1 MQNNNQDASS
11 PEILIKYLRSFNYF
25 KSISPDQRK
34 ENTGGFKQ
42 NLESL
47 VSYGETVVE
56 SLIDVLCDQRSSF
69 MSRQGI
75 AWVLGEIA
83 DQRAIPALIESM
95 FRGDDITH
103 DEIVAMGTSSHS
115 GYGLGVR
122 NIEVLNQ
129 NRKKFFSKNVA
140 ELAAEA
146 LVKIGEASIEP
157 MLQALIH
164 VGNFPKFNRD
174 ELSAFAH
181 LIIFESLPQFGEAV
195 IDPIINTIPK
205 KEFSGDTSTYKKEK
219 EGKTHYSE
227 KILSDR
233 KEIEYGFTWVL
244 RHTSL
249 FEEFIKIL
257 GQLKG
262 ALVVQEL
269 SRILADLDVVPGK
282 MRTALQ
288 LLKEI
293 GDPASVEL
301 IMGIRYK
308 YPQLVWETIKGFDGL
323 MVDHLKLLDT
333 LPTDLNHEDENI
345 ICCALFILGK
355 TCDPAVLPEIIK
367 KVNHEK
373 ISVQACAVSALA
385 NFKQPQAVQVLLDK
399 LAKRKKT
406 ETVEEDIVLAL
417 GTIADPLAV
426 QPLTKL
432 FYKNTTNLRLK
443 HLKYIF
449 SEKEPDWIMKAYL
462 QDQIRIINV
471 LGQIKDPVSEKS
483 LKDILK
489 KTDDELIREAILQ
502 NIEGLKT

>member
-164 VGNFPKFNRD
+164 VGNFPN
-174 ELSAFAH
+174 
-181 LIIFESLPQFGEAV
+181 
-195 IDPIINTIPK
+195 
-205 KEFSGDTSTYKKEK
+205 STGMNYR
-219 EGKTHYSE
+219 
-227 KILSDR
+227 L
-233 KEIEYGFTWVL
+233 
-244 RHTSL
+244 
-249 FEEFIKIL
+249 
-257 GQLKG
+257 
-262 ALVVQEL
+262 
-269 SRILADLDVVPGK
+269 
-282 MRTALQ
+282 
-288 LLKEI
+288 
-293 GDPASVEL
+293 
-301 IMGIRYK
+301 
-308 YPQLVWETIKGFDGL
+308 
-323 MVDHLKLLDT
+323 
-333 LPTDLNHEDENI
+333 LPT
-345 ICCALFILGK
+345 
-355 TCDPAVLPEIIK
+355 
-367 KVNHEK
+367 
-373 ISVQACAVSALA
+373 
-385 NFKQPQAVQVLLDK
+385 
-399 LAKRKKT
+399 
-406 ETVEEDIVLAL
+406 
-417 GTIADPLAV
+417 
-426 QPLTKL
+426 
-432 FYKNTTNLRLK
+432 
-443 HLKYIF
+443 
-449 SEKEPDWIMKAYL
+449 
-462 QDQIRIINV
+462 
-471 LGQIKDPVSEKS
+471 
-483 LKDILK
+483 
-489 KTDDELIREAILQ
+489 
-502 NIEGLKT
+502 